1 MLACFSFIPVH
12 CQEAATDALLSMTS
26 VLKDESSAGESYE
39 VLFDGAR
46 SLVTGL
52 GSMLR
57 VSSFGAQVYGSES
70 PVTHVKGS
78 PQYRRR
84 REIENRRSL
93 LSGVLAKRHERDT
106 DNGLS
111 DAQEQVILET
121 FDFREL
127 RYK

>member
-1 MLACFSFIPVH
+1 MLACFSFIPAH
-12 CQEAATDALLSMTS
+12 CQEAATDALRSMTS
-26 VLKDESSAGESYE
+26 VLRDESSAGESYE

-70 PVTHVKGS
+70 PVTHVQGS

-84 REIENRRSL
+84 REIENRRS
-93 LSGVLAKRHERDT
+93 SGVLAKRHERDT

-111 DAQEQVILET
+111 DAQEQVI
-121 FDFREL
+121 
-127 RYK
+127 